1 LWNQLAAGRFAQ
13 PGSNDL
19 LHARWMML
27 GCWAAGL
34 LGCWHSTEIGSIM
47 QSVMQWCSSAA
58 MGKTLPADD
67 ASGLRVWNTTRWRLQ
82 AIFPVRRLLVH
93 LLAFWRDI
101 NPDLFV
107 CQLYATVRLPQ
118 RRITAA
124 ADLTQRSIIQPSWRT
139 RTAAAQ
145 IAETPTAADSASTRA
160 PSARAAGTVDSE
172 SRAGWR
178 REDYQR
184 RNRQHSIHS

>member
-1 LWNQLAAGRFAQ
+1 LWDQLAAGRFAQ

-19 LHARWMML
+19 FHARWMML

-67 ASGLRVWNTTRWRLQ
+67 ASGLRVWNYN
-82 AIFPVRRLLVH
+82 AVASPSH
-93 LLAFWRDI
+93 LPSSKASRPSFGFLARYKPGPI
-101 NPDLFV
+101 RVSTICNCKV
-107 CQLYATVRLPQ
+107 
-118 RRITAA
+118 AA
-124 ADLTQRSIIQPSWRT
+124 APNHGCSRPHPTLHNPTVLADSHHSCPDCG
-139 RTAAAQ
+139 A
-145 IAETPTAADSASTRA
+145 PTAADSASTRA
-160 PSARAAGTVDSE
+160 PSARAAGTVDNE

>member
-1 LWNQLAAGRFAQ
+1 
-13 PGSNDL
+13 
-19 LHARWMML
+19 
-27 GCWAAGL
+27 
-34 LGCWHSTEIGSIM
+34 M

-160 PSARAAGTVDSE
+160 PSARAAGTVDNE